1 MAWLGAMFT
10 LALMFNDPAVLGALL
25 VALLVTARAAKL
37 TFRDLRPYLFLSLW
51 LTALSVAIWRTYVH
65 GGHLLGHVGFVTVT
79 SDGLLFGLAMG
90 LRISIMIVS
99 ASL

>member
-51 LTALSVAIWRTYVH
+51 LTALSVAIWRTYA
-65 GGHLLGHVGFVTVT
+65 TVDTCSDT
-79 SDGLLFGLAMG
+79 SGSS
-90 LRISIMIVS
+90 R
-99 ASL
+99 